1 MIYYH
6 GGRANGRSLEALVRT
21 QIRIV
26 CDMAGIEWN
35 EDFVSYVFNKN
46 LKMFSIEK
54 FKELRKQY
62 EEERYGKVL
71 SN

>member
-1 MIYYH
+1 MIFY
-6 GGRANGRSLEALVRT
+6 GSRRANGRSIETLVRT

-35 EDFVSYVFNKN
+35 EDFVEYVFNKK

-54 FKELRKQY
+54 IKELRKQY
-62 EEERYGKVL
+62 EEERYGKVF